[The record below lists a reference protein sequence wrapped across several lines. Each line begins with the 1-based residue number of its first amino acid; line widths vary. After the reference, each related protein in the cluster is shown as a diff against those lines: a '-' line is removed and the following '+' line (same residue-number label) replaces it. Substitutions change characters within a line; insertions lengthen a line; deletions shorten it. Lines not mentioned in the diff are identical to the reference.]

1 MLQSGPKV
9 LTERYDPHACL
20 AQVPEGLQHFVI
32 ALAETD
38 HQAALRYG
46 AQPGQTAQRLQTGA
60 VLGFRPDHGGQ
71 PLDGFDVVPD
81 DVGLRRDDHLQQF
94 GPGVEIGNK
103 ELNGGV
109 GILRPDGTHGFRPM
123 RRTSVGEVV
132 ARYRGYDDIPKSHQT
147 DTLGQLGGFR
157 RIGRQRTARSCG
169 AKTAA
174 PCTDIPEDH
183 ESRRTAAPAFG
194 FVRTHSAAANRMQ
207 RVLFDDVLHIGVRRR
222 AVEPDLQP
230 VGFSQYVCPV
240 IQLRHLSSL
249 FSN

>member
-1 MLQSGPKV
+1 M
-9 LTERYDPHACL
+9 
-20 AQVPEGLQHFVI
+20 
-32 ALAETD
+32 
-38 HQAALRYG
+38 
-46 AQPGQTAQRLQTGA
+46 
-60 VLGFRPDHGGQ
+60 
-71 PLDGFDVVPD
+71 PD

-183 ESRRTAAPAFG
+183 ESRRTALQ
-194 FVRTHSAAANRMQ
+194 HSA
-207 RVLFDDVLHIGVRRR
+207 LFGHIPLLQIVCKECSLTMCCTSAYAVVRWSRI
-222 AVEPDLQP
+222 
-230 VGFSQYVCPV
+230 FSQSGF
-240 IQLRHLSSL
+240 LSTSAL
-249 FSN
+249 SYNFGI